1 MLGLAHIH
9 TVIINIFHLFKKL
22 NRDTEE
28 VRKTQNK
35 FLEMKITLRFFLKTP
50 KLDGIGG
57 TLHIAK
63 VEATELEASAT
74 EMIKNRRQKAKIWR
88 SKPSTYVS
96 CEFNFQWPNTCVLE
110 VPDEKQRGQ
119 GTENIFEKIM
129 TEKLPN
135 VVKTI
140 NLRSIQEVQ

>member
-9 TVIINIFHLFKKL
+9 KVIINIFHLFKKL

-50 KLDGIGG
+50 KPDGIGG

-88 SKPSTYVS
+88 AKTTTKNQYI
-96 CEFNFQWPNTCVLE
+96 CEL
-110 VPDEKQRGQ
+110 
-119 GTENIFEKIM
+119 
-129 TEKLPN
+129 
-135 VVKTI
+135 
-140 NLRSIQEVQ
+140 